1 MAMQTQTV
9 DKARI
14 HATERELVPRLFVRA
29 MFGMV
34 MICLI
39 MVSAYRWMDGPV
51 QYTAPDSPIVIE
63 KTLYLEGAMSGAAKV
78 YAEDRSLIAEYSP
91 DEGGFLSGMWRVL
104 QRERTKARVDLDG
117 PVIVRARENNRLEIF
132 DPSTGW
138 GADLMGFGADN
149 SAAFAKLLN

>member
-1 MAMQTQTV
+1 MQTQAV

-51 QYTAPDSPIVIE
+51 QYTAPESPIVIE
-63 KTLYLEGAMSGAAKV
+63 KILYLEGAMSGAAKV
-78 YAEDRSLIAEYSP
+78 YAEDRSLVASYSP
-91 DEGGFLSGMWRVL
+91 EEGGFLSGMWRVL

-117 PVIVRARENNRLEIF
+117 PVIIRARENNRLEIF

-149 SAAFAKLLN
+149 SAAFARLLN

>member
-1 MAMQTQTV
+1 MQMQTA

-14 HATERELVPRLFVRA
+14 HATERELVPRIFVRA

-34 MICLI
+34 MICLA

-51 QYTAPDSPIVIE
+51 QYTAPESPVVIE
-63 KTLYLEGAMSGAAKV
+63 RTLFLEGAMSGAASV
-78 YAEDRSLIAEYSP
+78 YDADRTLIAEYTP
-91 DEGGFLSGMWRVL
+91 EEGGFLSGMWRVL

-117 PVIVRARENNRLEIF
+117 PVIIRARENNRFEIF

-149 SAAFAKLLN
+149 SAAFAKLLK

>member
-1 MAMQTQTV
+1 MNTTV
-9 DKARI
+9 IDKPRI
-14 HATERELVPRLFVRA
+14 HATDRELVPRMLVRA
-29 MFGMV
+29 MFTLV
-34 MICLI
+34 MICLV

-51 QYTAPDSPIVIE
+51 QYTAPASPVMIE
-63 KTLYLEGAMSGAAKV
+63 KVLYLEGAMSGAAKV
-78 YAEDRSLIAEYSP
+78 YAEDRSLVAEYGP
-91 DEGGFLSGMWRVL
+91 EEGGFLSGMWRVL
-104 QRERTKARVDLDG
+104 QRERTKARVDLNG

>member
-1 MAMQTQTV
+1 MQTQAV

-34 MICLI
+34 MLCLI
-39 MVSAYRWMDGPV
+39 MVSVYRWLDGPV
-51 QYTAPDSPIVIE
+51 QYTAPDSPVVIE
-63 KTLYLEGAMSGAAKV
+63 KVLYLEGNMSGSAKV
-78 YAEDRSLIAEYSP
+78 FSEDGTLFAEYSP
-91 DEGGFLSGMWRVL
+91 EEGGFLSGIWRVL
-104 QRERTKARVDLDG
+104 QRERTKARVDLNG

-138 GADLMGFGADN
+138 GADLMGFGASN

>member
-1 MAMQTQTV
+1 MQTQTV

-34 MICLI
+34 MLCLV
-39 MVSAYRWMDGPV
+39 MVSAYRWLDGPV
-51 QYTAPDSPIVIE
+51 QYTAPDSPVVIE
-63 KTLYLEGAMSGAAKV
+63 KTLFLEGAMSGAAKV
-78 YAEDRSLIAEYSP
+78 FAEDGTVIAEYAP
-91 DEGGFLSGMWRVL
+91 EEGGFISGMWRVL
-104 QRERTKARVDLDG
+104 QRERNKARVDLNG

-149 SAAFAKLLN
+149 SAAFARLLK

>member
-1 MAMQTQTV
+1 MQTQTV

-34 MICLI
+34 MLCLV
-39 MVSAYRWMDGPV
+39 MVSAYRWLDGPV
-51 QYTAPDSPIVIE
+51 QYTAPDSPVVIE
-63 KTLYLEGAMSGAAKV
+63 KTLFLEGAMSGAAKV
-78 YAEDRSLIAEYSP
+78 FAEDGTVIAEYAP
-91 DEGGFLSGMWRVL
+91 EEGGFISGMWRVL
-104 QRERTKARVDLDG
+104 QRERTKARVDLNG
-117 PVIVRARENNRLEIF
+117 PVIVRARENDRLEIF

-149 SAAFAKLLN
+149 SAAFARLLK

>member
-1 MAMQTQTV
+1 MQTQTV

-34 MICLI
+34 MLCLV
-39 MVSAYRWMDGPV
+39 MVSAYRWLDGPV
-51 QYTAPDSPIVIE
+51 QYTAPDSPVVIE
-63 KTLYLEGAMSGAAKV
+63 KTLFLEGAMSGAAKV
-78 YAEDRSLIAEYSP
+78 FAEDGTVIADYSP
-91 DEGGFLSGMWRVL
+91 EEGGFISGIWRVL
-104 QRERTKARVDLDG
+104 QRERTKARVDLNG

-149 SAAFAKLLN
+149 SAAFARLLK

>member
-1 MAMQTQTV
+1 MQTQTV

-34 MICLI
+34 MLCLV
-39 MVSAYRWMDGPV
+39 MVSAYRWLDGPV
-51 QYTAPDSPIVIE
+51 QYTAPDSPVVIE
-63 KTLYLEGAMSGAAKV
+63 KTLFLEGAMSGAAKV
-78 YAEDRSLIAEYSP
+78 FAEDGTVIAEYAP
-91 DEGGFLSGMWRVL
+91 EEGGFISGMWRVL
-104 QRERTKARVDLDG
+104 QRERTKARVDLNG
-117 PVIVRARENNRLEIF
+117 PVMVRARENNRLEIF

-149 SAAFAKLLN
+149 SAAFARLLK

>member
-1 MAMQTQTV
+1 MQMQTA

-14 HATERELVPRLFVRA
+14 HATERELVPRLFIRA

-39 MVSAYRWMDGPV
+39 MVSAYRWMGGPV
-51 QYTAPDSPIVIE
+51 QYTAPESPVLIE
-63 KTLYLEGAMSGAAKV
+63 RTLFLEGNMSGSAKV
-78 YAEDRSLIAEYSP
+78 FAEDGTLFAEYST
-91 DEGGFLSGMWRVL
+91 DEGGFISGVWRVL

-138 GADLMGFGADN
+138 GADLMGFGHDN
-149 SAAFAKLLN
+149 SAAFARLLN

>member
-1 MAMQTQTV
+1 MQTQTV

-34 MICLI
+34 MLCLV
-39 MVSAYRWMDGPV
+39 MVSAYRWLDGPV
-51 QYTAPDSPIVIE
+51 QYTAPDSPVVIE
-63 KTLYLEGAMSGAAKV
+63 KTLFLEGAMSGAAKV
-78 YAEDRSLIAEYSP
+78 FAEDGTVIAEYAP
-91 DEGGFLSGMWRVL
+91 EEGGFISGMWRVL
-104 QRERTKARVDLDG
+104 QRERTKARVDLNG

-149 SAAFAKLLN
+149 SAAFARLLN

>member
-1 MAMQTQTV
+1 MQTQTV

-34 MICLI
+34 MLCLI
-39 MVSAYRWMDGPV
+39 MVSAYRWLDGPV
-51 QYTAPDSPIVIE
+51 QYTAPDSPVVIE
-63 KTLYLEGAMSGAAKV
+63 KTLFLEGAMSGAAKV
-78 YAEDRSLIAEYSP
+78 FAEDGTVIAEYAP
-91 DEGGFLSGMWRVL
+91 EEGGFISGMWRVL
-104 QRERTKARVDLDG
+104 QRERTKARVDLNG

-149 SAAFAKLLN
+149 SAAFARLLK

>member
-1 MAMQTQTV
+1 MQVQTV

-51 QYTAPDSPIVIE
+51 QYTAPDSPVVIE
-63 KTLYLEGAMSGAAKV
+63 KVIFLEGNMSGSAKV
-78 YAEDRSLIAEYSP
+78 FAEDGTLFAEYSS
-91 DEGGFLSGMWRVL
+91 DKGGFLSGVWRVL

-117 PVIVRARENNRLEIF
+117 PVIIRARENNRLEIF

>member
-1 MAMQTQTV
+1 MQTQTV

-34 MICLI
+34 MLCLV
-39 MVSAYRWMDGPV
+39 MVSAYRWLDGPV
-51 QYTAPDSPIVIE
+51 QYTAPDSPVVIE
-63 KTLYLEGAMSGAAKV
+63 KTLFLEGAMSGAAKV
-78 YAEDRSLIAEYSP
+78 FAEDGTVIAEYAP
-91 DEGGFLSGMWRVL
+91 EEGGFISGMWRVL
-104 QRERTKARVDLDG
+104 QRERTKARVDLNG

-149 SAAFAKLLN
+149 SAAFARLLK

>member
-1 MAMQTQTV
+1 MQTQTV

-34 MICLI
+34 MTCLI
-39 MVSAYRWMDGPV
+39 MVSVYRWMDGPV
-51 QYTAPDSPIVIE
+51 QYSAPESPVVIE
-63 KTLYLEGAMSGAAKV
+63 KVLYLEGNMSGSAKV
-78 YAEDRSLIAEYSP
+78 FGEDGTLFAEYSA
-91 DEGGFLSGMWRVL
+91 EKGGFLSGIWRVL
-104 QRERTKARVDLDG
+104 QRERTKARVDLNG

-149 SAAFAKLLN
+149 SAAFAKLLK

>member
-1 MAMQTQTV
+1 MGTQTL

-34 MICLI
+34 MICLV
-39 MVSAYRWMDGPV
+39 MVSLYRWMDGPV
-51 QYTAPDSPIVIE
+51 QYTAPDSPVVIE
-63 KTLYLEGAMSGAAKV
+63 KVLYLEGNMSGSAQV
-78 YAEDRSLIAEYSP
+78 FAEDKSLIAAYTPE
-91 DEGGFLSGMWRVL
+91 EGGFLSGIWRVL
-104 QRERTKARVDLDG
+104 QRERTNARVALDG

-149 SAAFAKLLN
+149 SAAFARLLN

>member
-1 MAMQTQTV
+1 MQTQAV

-39 MVSAYRWMDGPV
+39 MVAAYRWMDGPV
-51 QYTAPDSPIVIE
+51 QYSAPQAPIVIE
-63 KTLYLEGAMSGAAKV
+63 KTLFLEGAMSGAAKV
-78 YAEDRSLIAEYSP
+78 FSEDGTLIAEYSP
-91 DEGGFLSGMWRVL
+91 EEGGFISGMWRVL
-104 QRERTKARVDLDG
+104 QRERTKARVDLNG

-149 SAAFAKLLN
+149 SAAFARLLN